1 MAKTLK
7 QRMAELIPKLREE
20 RSQLMKEAR
29 DVVISQ
35 VTIEQ
40 AIGGMRG
47 IKGMVCD
54 TSLVEPDTGLVIRG
68 IPIKDLTDKL
78 PEEIFWLLLTGEMP
92 SKEELAG
99 FQKELKKNSKV
110 PDYVWKVL
118 KAMPK
123 TSHPMA
129 MLDTAILAM
138 ENESLFRKQYTKGMH
153 KNEYWE
159 PALDDS
165 MRILG
170 TIHAIAAGVY
180 RIKYKKGPIVKS
192 SPKLDWSADYCHM
205 LGIDDLKVKKGQK
218 KPSKDEIYDMMRLY
232 LVLHSDHEGGNVSA
246 NTCHTVGS
254 ALSDPYYSVSAGL
267 NGLAG
272 PLHGLANQECLGWV
286 LETIKKFK
294 GAPTEEEL
302 EKYAWETLN
311 AGHVVPGYGHAVLR
325 ITDPR
330 FDAFREF
337 GAKYMP
343 NDPVFQTV
351 DRVFKVVPRVLK
363 EHGKAKDP
371 WPNVDAASGA
381 LLWYYGLKEFDY
393 YTVLFSVSRSMGM
406 LAQLVL
412 NRALGTPITRPKSV
426 GTDWL
431 KAQAAKAKAQKPV
444 TV

>member
-7 QRMAELIPKLREE
+7 QRMAEQIPKLREE
-20 RSQLMKEAR
+20 RAQIMKDGR

-35 VTIEQ
+35 VTVEQ

-68 IPIKDLTDKL
+68 IPIKDLTEKL

-92 SKEELAG
+92 TKEELVG

-138 ENESLFRKQYTKGMH
+138 ENESIFRKRYSKGMN
-153 KNEYWE
+153 KSEYWE
-159 PALDDS
+159 PTLDDA

-170 TIHAIAAGVY
+170 TIHSIAAGVY
-180 RIKYKKGPIVKS
+180 RIKYKKGPIIKP
-192 SPKLDWSADYCHM
+192 SPKLDWGADYCHM
-205 LGIDDLKVKKGQK
+205 LGIDKPKAKKGAPK
-218 KPSKDEIYDMMRLY
+218 IAAEEVYDMMRLY

-294 GAPTEEEL
+294 GVPTEEEL
-302 EKYAWETLN
+302 EKYAWETLK
-311 AGHVVPGYGHAVLR
+311 GGQVVPGYGHAVLR

-330 FDAFREF
+330 FDAFRDF
-337 GAKYMP
+337 GNKHMP

-351 DRVFKVVPRVLK
+351 DRVFKIVPKVLK

-371 WPNVDAASGA
+371 WPNVDAASGS
-381 LLWYYGLKEFDY
+381 LLWYYDLKEFDY
-393 YTVLFSVSRSMGM
+393 YTVLFSVSRAMGM

-431 KAQAAKAKAQKPV
+431 KAQVAKAKG
-444 TV
+444 

>member
-20 RSQLMKEAR
+20 RAAVMKEGR

-35 VTIEQ
+35 VTVEQ
-40 AIGGMRG
+40 AIGGMRAV
-47 IKGMVCD
+47 KGLVCD

-68 IPIKDLTDKL
+68 IPIKDLTEKL
-78 PEEIFWLLLTGEMP
+78 PEEIFWLLMTGEMP
-92 SKEELAG
+92 TKEELAG
-99 FQKELKKNSKV
+99 FQKELKKNGKV

-138 ENESLFRKQYTKGMH
+138 ENESVFRKRYSKGMH

-159 PALDDS
+159 PALDDA

-170 TIHAIAAGVY
+170 TIPAIAAGIY
-180 RIKYKKGPIVKS
+180 RIKYKKGPIIKS
-192 SPKLDWSADYCHM
+192 SAKLDWGADYAHM
-205 LGIDDLKVKKGQK
+205 LGIDNPKVKKGQK
-218 KPSKDEIYDMMRLY
+218 KPNLNEVYDMMRLY

-246 NTCHTVGS
+246 FTCHTVGS
-254 ALSDPYYSVSAGL
+254 ALSDPYYAVSAGL

-294 GAPTEEEL
+294 GVPTEPEL

-311 AGHVVPGYGHAVLR
+311 GGQVVPGYGHAVLR

-330 FDAFREF
+330 FDAFRAF

-351 DRVFKVVPRVLK
+351 DRVFNIVPKVLK

-393 YTVLFSVSRSMGM
+393 YTVLFSVSRAMGM
-406 LAQLVL
+406 LSQLVL

-431 KAQAAKAKAQKPV
+431 KAQVAKAKG
-444 TV
+444 